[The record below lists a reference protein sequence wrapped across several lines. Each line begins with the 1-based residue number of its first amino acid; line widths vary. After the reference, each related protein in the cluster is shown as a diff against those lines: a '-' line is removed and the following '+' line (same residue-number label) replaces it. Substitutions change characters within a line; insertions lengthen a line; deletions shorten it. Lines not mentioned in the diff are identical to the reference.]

1 MEDLKEL
8 EELHMS
14 GIEMAAIGKETR
26 RALRP
31 LSPRGQMENAQGL
44 NILCPKNSPGKNTAV
59 GSHSLLQ
66 GIFPT
71 QGSNLGLQHC
81 RHSLM
86 SEPPGKPLS
95 HIGCAWGK
103 GRGVGGW
110 VGSTGR
116 IRNHLS
122 TLAYSS
128 NRNLNFQKLYL
139 EASGPPASLHL
150 NK

>member
-1 MEDLKEL
+1 MEDSKEL

-14 GIEMAAIGKETR
+14 GIEMAATGKETR
-26 RALRP
+26 RAPRP
-31 LSPRGQMENAQGL
+31 LSPKGQMENAQGL

-66 GIFPT
+66 GLFPT

-95 HIGCAWGK
+95 PIGCAGGK
-103 GRGVGGW
+103 GRGGGW
-110 VGSTGR
+110 MGGAHWEDKKS
-116 IRNHLS
+116 
-122 TLAYSS
+122 
-128 NRNLNFQKLYL
+128 
-139 EASGPPASLHL
+139 SLHVGL
-150 NK
+150 LLKQEPLLSKVISGGQWTPSLSPP